1 MTWISSVGLAKTNE
15 SRPIREAMAQ
25 SLDVGGVS
33 LAVITATGVA
43 IVSAPG
49 DSARGNR

>member
-15 SRPIREAMAQ
+15 KRPIREAMAQ

-43 IVSAPG
+43 RRPTLATPL
-49 DSARGNR
+49 RH